1 MLAVVE
7 EDKVEIPIDIQLL
20 VLVEQEV
27 EELVVL

>member
-7 EDKVEIPIDIQLL
+7 EDKAEIPVDIQLL